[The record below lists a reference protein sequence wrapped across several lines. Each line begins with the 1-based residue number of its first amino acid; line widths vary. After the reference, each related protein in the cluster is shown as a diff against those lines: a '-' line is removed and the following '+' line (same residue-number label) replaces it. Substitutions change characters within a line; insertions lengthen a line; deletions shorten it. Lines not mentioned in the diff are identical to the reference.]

1 MANLS
6 QKETMLLKDLKS
18 HEDWCIRK
26 YSSAANTAQDPEL
39 KRVFT
44 DLANQERQH
53 LNTLNQIER
62 GETVSMGQSSSG
74 SSSAGQGTSGY
85 SFEFGQVGGST
96 KQAQAQVQKSNQ
108 PYQAEAGQMGQTS
121 SNNPFTRSY
130 QQSSATPEPAPVKSA
145 NTVQQP
151 SSGVVNPSDVDLCFD
166 LLNTEKYVSSTYNT
180 AIFEFTDHSHRQAL
194 NHIQKEEQE
203 HGEKIYNYLKSKGAY
218 PVQ

>member
-26 YSSAANTAQDPEL
+26 YTNAANQAQDPQL
-39 KRVFT
+39 KQVFT

-53 LNTLNQIER
+53 LNTLHQIER
-62 GETVSMGQSSSG
+62 GEPVLTGQGGQSQSQYNFEM
-74 SSSAGQGTSGY
+74 ANLGQTSTNQKQQVQQANQQY
-85 SFEFGQVGGST
+85 KAETGQVGQT
-96 KQAQAQVQKSNQ
+96 Q
-108 PYQAEAGQMGQTS
+108 P

-130 QQSSATPEPAPVKSA
+130 QQQSQSTPVSPAAQPQAMKQSPGTA
-145 NTVQQP
+145 NQT
-151 SSGVVNPSDVDLCFD
+151 DVDLCFD

-180 AIFEFTDHSHRQAL
+180 AIFEFTDHSHRAAL